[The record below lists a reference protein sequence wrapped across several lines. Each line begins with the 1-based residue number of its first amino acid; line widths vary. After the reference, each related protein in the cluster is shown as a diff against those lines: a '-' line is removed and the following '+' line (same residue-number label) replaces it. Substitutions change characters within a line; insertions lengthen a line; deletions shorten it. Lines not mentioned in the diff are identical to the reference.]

1 MAAFKRCL
9 RIFWRA
15 VGGPWL
21 VVPVLVGVVLAWPS
35 RLFDPA
41 ATIPVRY
48 VVPFVPI
55 ILWLLVGLFAVAMR
69 LERVQG
75 RQRAFDVLSDY
86 LWSGNTDI
94 FNREVKSDEE
104 FERWRTDW
112 EAWQQRVERHIDANF
127 GRIERDAFRNLV
139 LMPAVDIMG
148 SYNALHNRQR
158 TMLMQQL
165 SKIRSM
171 VAASPRPAQR

>member
-1 MAAFKRCL
+1 
-9 RIFWRA
+9 
-15 VGGPWL
+15 
-21 VVPVLVGVVLAWPS
+21 VVPVLIGGVLAWPN
-35 RLFDPA
+35 RLLDPA
-41 ATIPVRY
+41 ATIPVRH
-48 VVPFVPI
+48 VLPFVPI

-69 LERVQG
+69 FDRVQG

-104 FERWRTDW
+104 LAQWRTDW
-112 EAWQQRVERHIDANF
+112 ETWQQRVERHIDANF
-127 GRIERDAFRNLV
+127 GRSERDAFRNLV

-171 VAASPRPAQR
+171 VAASPRPTQR

>member
-15 VGGPWL
+15 VGGPWF
-21 VVPVLVGVVLAWPS
+21 VVPVLVAGVLAWPN

-48 VVPFVPI
+48 VVPLVPI
-55 ILWLLVGLFAVAMR
+55 ILWLLVGLFVVAMK
-69 LERVQG
+69 LERVQS

-86 LWSGNTDI
+86 LWSGNTEI

-104 FERWRTDW
+104 LERWRTDW
-112 EAWQQRVERHIDANF
+112 ETWQQRVERHIAANF
-127 GRIERDAFRNLV
+127 GRAERDAFRNLV

-148 SYNALHNRQR
+148 SYNSLHNRHR

-165 SKIRSM
+165 SKIRSIT
-171 VAASPRPAQR
+171 AAAPRKARP